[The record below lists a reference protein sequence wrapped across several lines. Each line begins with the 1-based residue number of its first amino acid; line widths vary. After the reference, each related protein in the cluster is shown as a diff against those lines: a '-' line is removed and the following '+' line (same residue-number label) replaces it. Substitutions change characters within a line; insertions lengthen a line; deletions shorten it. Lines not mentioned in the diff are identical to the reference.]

1 MDKQTKY
8 KQAKPFLKWA
18 GGKTRLLNQLEGFY
32 PCELRQGHIKRY
44 IEPFLGSAA
53 MFFYIIQ
60 KYNIKSAYL
69 TDRNEELILTYKAVQ
84 NKVADLC
91 EVLEK
96 LSDKYY
102 KLNSIQQEQ
111 FFYEVRDNFN
121 QVPQKKSWIKR
132 AAQVI
137 FLNKTC
143 YNGLFRVNK
152 KGGFNTPF
160 GKYLN
165 PLICDFENLLS
176 VSKIL
181 QIAEIETCDFVKS
194 IRKANDKTF
203 IYLDPPY
210 RPISQT
216 SNFTAYAKYEF
227 GETQQ
232 IQLAQTLKLLD
243 KKTSAKL
250 MLSNSDPTNNNT
262 EDKYFEKL
270 YCRFHIHRLLANRA
284 INSKKDKRGKI
295 TELLILN
302 YDVNCDSKQLK
313 LFPQEI

>member
-1 MDKQTKY
+1 MDKKTKH
-8 KQAKPFLKWA
+8 KPAKPFLKWA
-18 GGKTRLLNQLEGFY
+18 GGKTRLLKQLENFY
-32 PCELRQGHIKRY
+32 PSELRQGHIKRY

-53 MFFYIIQ
+53 VFFYIVQ

-69 TDRNEELILTYKAVQ
+69 ADRNEELILTYKTVQ
-84 NKVADLC
+84 NNVADLC
-91 EVLEK
+91 ESLEI
-96 LSDKYY
+96 LSNKYY
-102 KLNSIQQEQ
+102 KLSQGQQEQ
-111 FFYEVRDNFN
+111 FFYEVRESFN
-121 QVPQKKSWIKR
+121 KTSHNLSIKR

-152 KGGFNTPF
+152 KGQFNTPF

-165 PLICDFENLLS
+165 PQLFDYANLMN

-181 QIAEIETCDFVKS
+181 QIAEIETYDFMES
-194 IRKANDKTF
+194 TRKANDKTF

-216 SNFTAYAKYEF
+216 SSFTAYSKYEF

-232 IQLAQTLKLLD
+232 AQLAQVLRQLNKQ
-243 KKTSAKL
+243 TSAKL

-270 YCRFHIHRLLANRA
+270 YCRFHIYRLLANRA

-295 TELLILN
+295 RELLILN
-302 YDVNCDSKQLK
+302 YDANCDSKQLK
-313 LFPQEI
+313 LFPQQI